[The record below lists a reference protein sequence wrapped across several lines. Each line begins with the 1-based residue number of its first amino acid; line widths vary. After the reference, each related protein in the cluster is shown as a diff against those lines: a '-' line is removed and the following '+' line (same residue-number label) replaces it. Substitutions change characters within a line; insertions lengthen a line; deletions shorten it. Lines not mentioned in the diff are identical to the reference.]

1 MRFKLFSPQFLHVRQ
16 SRLFACSLA
25 LTMEEDNTFL
35 RAAMSK
41 NIIDV
46 SESAVESPPAKSKKD
61 KITPKTGNNKSGTSK
76 LRSTPVEKML
86 IGEAMK
92 KFGRDFKAVVAF
104 MTKHSEVLGG
114 ELQEYY
120 RKTAGHGDGNLKAK
134 IERVRKIAQKTLDT
148 TR

>member
-1 MRFKLFSPQFLHVRQ
+1 MYQSRQ
-16 SRLFACSLA
+16 SNLRLQKARKTRLHQRPATTRVAPQNCEA
-25 LTMEEDNTFL
+25 LL
-35 RAAMSK
+35 LK
-41 NIIDV
+41 
-46 SESAVESPPAKSKKD
+46 
-61 KITPKTGNNKSGTSK
+61 
-76 LRSTPVEKML
+76 KML
-86 IGEAMK
+86 LGEAMK